1 MTNAAHTPGPLY
13 VGAQN
18 DELYITAGRAPAKNN
33 DHPWHDAPRV
43 AIAKVFGPNEEA
55 NAARIVACVNA
66 CEGINPDAV
75 PDLFAALGDLIAEYT
90 AAVDPYRSGGFYS
103 NPDDDWPILDA
114 RAAIAKA
121 RSQ

>member
-1 MTNAAHTPGPLY
+1 MSGHTPGPWAVSAYLSSRTDQIRKNY
-13 VGAQN
+13 VSAADGLN
-18 DELYITAGRAPAKNN
+18 GNWRLFVTEGP
-33 DHPWHDAPRV
+33 DA
-43 AIAKVFGPNEEA
+43 EA

-75 PDLFAALGDLIAEYT
+75 PDLLAALGDLIAEYT

-103 NPDDDWPILDA
+103 NPDDDWPILEA